1 MCYNIIKI
9 KRADKLLKN
18 REKELVMRTKLI
30 TLKEITREDLNL
42 ITILDIQS
50 ETVYDYAEEFFFFFE
65 NAKACFSML
74 AAHDYTAAEILGY
87 SEGAQEKIR
96 YRLMIDTLNRL
107 IEDGFIICYTH
118 AEALD

>member
-1 MCYNIIKI
+1 
-9 KRADKLLKN
+9 
-18 REKELVMRTKLI
+18 MRTKLI
-30 TLKEITREDLNL
+30 TLKEITRENLNL

-50 ETVYDYAEEFFFFFE
+50 ETVYDYAEEFFTFNE

-87 SEGAQEKIR
+87 SKGAQEKIR
-96 YRLMIDTLNRL
+96 YRLMIDTLDRL

>member
-1 MCYNIIKI
+1 
-9 KRADKLLKN
+9 
-18 REKELVMRTKLI
+18 MRTKLI
-30 TLKEITREDLNL
+30 TLKEITRENLNL

-50 ETVYDYAEEFFFFFE
+50 ETVYDYAEDFFIFNE
-65 NAKACFSML
+65 NAQACFSML

-87 SEGAQEKIR
+87 SERAQEKIR

-118 AEALD
+118 AEVLD